1 MASVH
6 PSEATPAAG
15 SSAPQ
20 NPAGLHPRLWE
31 TVQELNLP
39 EEILDDLS
47 EHPDV
52 AGDILLDTVEHLE
65 HIERPDVARRLLES
79 LRAHPPTKEAG
90 QYASY
95 TLVLRLREDGE
106 TNEAETMI
114 EEFLRPGHLDPG
126 PALLVAE
133 DFEESGRLDEALHC
147 YNIASRDD
155 LARPAAGLVG
165 AGHFVLMPLLG
176 RARVRQRLGMAE
188 DEHDRAALSAAK
200 DLPAAEDVVDFEE
213 DWDEFSH
220 LDGGLPGWDD
230 EIAAPPAEVR
240 GLRVVYSRGSLA
252 RARALGLIDPE
263 AADDDHYR
271 EAERELREA
280 VRQRP
285 GTLFAV
291 VTADAEEVASYAVEQ
306 ALDPADELTPGE
318 WAEATLPDDS
328 PRLLPWPPERN
339 KPCWCGST
347 RKYKKCCG
355 SPSLR

>member
-1 MASVH
+1 MTRVNPSGAS
-6 PSEATPAAG
+6 PS
-15 SSAPQ
+15 PQ
-20 NPAGLHPRLWE
+20 NPSGLHPRLWE
-31 TVQELNLP
+31 AVQDLNLP
-39 EEILDDLS
+39 EEVLDDLCQ
-47 EHPDV
+47 DAGR
-52 AGDILLDTVEHLE
+52 AGDTLLDTVEHLE
-65 HIERPDVARRLLES
+65 HVERPDLARRLLES
-79 LRAHPPTKEAG
+79 LRAHPPTTETG

-95 TLVLRLREDGE
+95 SLILRLRSDGE
-106 TNEAETMI
+106 VKEAARI
-114 EEFLRPGHLDPG
+114 LDGFLRPGHLDPG

-155 LARPAAGLVG
+155 LARPAADLVG

-188 DEHDRAALSAAK
+188 DEHDRAALSAAN
-200 DLPAAEDVVDFEE
+200 DLPATDDEFESEE
-213 DWDEFSH
+213 DWDEFIH
-220 LDGGLPGWDD
+220 LDGAFPGWDD

-252 RARALGLIDPE
+252 HARELGLIGPE
-263 AADDDHYR
+263 VTADDHYR

-280 VRQRP
+280 ARQHSS
-285 GTLFAV
+285 TLFAV
-291 VTADAEEVASYAVEQ
+291 VTADADEIASFAAEQ
-306 ALDPADELTPGE
+306 ALDPADELTPGA
-318 WAEATLPDDS
+318 WAEAVLPSDS

-339 KPCWCGST
+339 RPCWCGSG